1 MASLVYK
8 HKSYYAV
15 FSINR
20 KKKWIRIGSVD
31 KKDARKVLKQL
42 EIEHLK
48 GKLGIR
54 DTREILFYEFLEQYL
69 NYCKTNKA
77 VSTYK
82 RELDVTKHLRSC
94 FGNVYLGKIDN
105 KEIEDFKSAR
115 IEHGLAPS
123 SVNRELTVLSAMLKK
138 ALDWNYIKRVP
149 SFTILKLPKR
159 PVKFLSLEELDRLL
173 ECSNDWLRPIL
184 IVLRNTGMRIGEVL
198 HLRFNDIDLDKN
210 VILIRSQ
217 KTNNFRIV
225 PINKELREVLE
236 WLSKY
241 YVSPCSLKVSIRHA
255 DQKVYL
261 FCLPDGSRV
270 KSIKNSFKKACTRAG
285 ISATPHTIR
294 HTFASHLVMNQVDLV
309 SIQELLGHSSISTTM
324 IYSHVSRDYKD
335 KTVARLPWLVKRH
348 TD

>member
-1 MASLVYK
+1 
-8 HKSYYAV
+8 
-15 FSINR
+15 
-20 KKKWIRIGSVD
+20 
-31 KKDARKVLKQL
+31 
-42 EIEHLK
+42 
-48 GKLGIR
+48 
-54 DTREILFYEFLEQYL
+54 
-69 NYCKTNKA
+69 
-77 VSTYK
+77 
-82 RELDVTKHLRSC
+82 
-94 FGNVYLGKIDN
+94 
-105 KEIEDFKSAR
+105 
-115 IEHGLAPS
+115 
-123 SVNRELTVLSAMLKK
+123 
-138 ALDWNYIKRVP
+138 
-149 SFTILKLPKR
+149 
-159 PVKFLSLEELDRLL
+159 
-173 ECSNDWLRPIL
+173 
-184 IVLRNTGMRIGEVL
+184 MRIGEVL

-225 PINKELREVLE
+225 PINQELREVLD

-241 YVSPCSLKVSIRHA
+241 YVRPCSLKVSIRYA

-335 KTVARLPWLVKRH
+335 KTVAKLPWVRE
-348 TD
+348 